1 MVAAREPLVFVHA
14 LADRPAEESCDAQ
27 FCPQVGLGSGVGGGV
42 WGSVLCRDLGARVW
56 CPAGSGWCGAGEED
70 CWWFGGIAMVGL
82 RGVCWVCGC
91 WGCWAVVWWC
101 WAGLLWFVGWLPGVR
116 GGVGRVWLAVHCR

>member
-82 RGVCWVCGC
+82 RGCVGFAAA
-91 WGCWAVVWWC
+91 GVVGPC
-101 WAGLLWFVGWLPGVR
+101 C
-116 GGVGRVWLAVHCR
+116 GGVGRGCCGLWGGCRV